1 MKIMLYLGDDF
12 MVEYVRK
19 VGDDCWHFCT
29 NCSKYPQF
37 STYRRVS
44 NPSSDDIC
52 RECLRNEKNNNCN
65 KKY

>member
-1 MKIMLYLGDDF
+1 